1 MSKLKEEDTGNNT
14 AAIGKKA
21 LERLQSPDDLD
32 KYLRMTTSG
41 IWVTI
46 IACIAILLGIGAWAF
61 FGSVADRITL
71 QGFVGI
77 DGIVCFVDSDTA
89 LRIKEGDFAYV
100 DGVAEKV
107 THVEE
112 WASEAGRY
120 AEEGMTD
127 LQIRQMAGDV
137 EMIHPVFIS
146 DSRNLELKTSV
157 QVTITIDQKT
167 PVSMIFG
174 K

>member
-1 MSKLKEEDTGNNT
+1 MSKLKEEKTENET
-14 AAIGKKA
+14 ATVGKKA
-21 LERLQSPDDLD
+21 VERLQSPDDLD

-41 IWVTI
+41 IWVTV

-71 QGFVGI
+71 QGVVGI
-77 DGIVCFVDSDTA
+77 DGIICFVDGDTA

-107 THVEE
+107 IYVEE
-112 WASEAGRY
+112 WASEASRY
-120 AEEGMTD
+120 AEEGITD
-127 LQIRQMAGDV
+127 LQMRQMVGDV
-137 EMIHPVFIS
+137 EMVYPIIIS
-146 DSRNLELKTSV
+146 NSRNLEMRTRV
-157 QVTITIDQKT
+157 QVTITIDEKT

>member
-1 MSKLKEEDTGNNT
+1 MSELKEENTGNNT

-32 KYLRMTTSG
+32 NYLRMTTSG

-77 DGIVCFVDSDTA
+77 VGQEDPGLVALHAEQRRRDPCRRMGFRGEQICRGGHNGSSDPSDG
-89 LRIKEGDFAYV
+89 R
-100 DGVAEKV
+100 
-107 THVEE
+107 
-112 WASEAGRY
+112 
-120 AEEGMTD
+120 
-127 LQIRQMAGDV
+127 
-137 EMIHPVFIS
+137 
-146 DSRNLELKTSV
+146 
-157 QVTITIDQKT
+157 
-167 PVSMIFG
+167 
-174 K
+174 